1 MKRRLI
7 SVSEY
12 ASMFKIS
19 VQAVYQR
26 IQRQTLN
33 TRKENG
39 KVYIILENEEI
50 KPDLNDLNDKVENDC
65 KDLLKLVKSQQKE
78 IKRLTKALE
87 QAKSEEVQTLKAFI
101 GEMKQLTAPK
111 EDNDIIDLEEVP
123 KKKKKKKKKKK

>member
-1 MKRRLI
+1 MKRRIL

-12 ASMFKIS
+12 ASMFKVS
-19 VQAVYQR
+19 VQSVYQR
-26 IQRQTLN
+26 VKRQTL
-33 TRKENG
+33 KSEIKNG
-39 KVYIILENEEI
+39 ITYIILENEEI
-50 KPDLNDLNDKVENDC
+50 QPDLNDLNDKVENDC

-111 EDNDIIDLEEVP
+111 TVEDDFIEVKT
-123 KKKKKKKKKKK
+123 KKKKKKKKK